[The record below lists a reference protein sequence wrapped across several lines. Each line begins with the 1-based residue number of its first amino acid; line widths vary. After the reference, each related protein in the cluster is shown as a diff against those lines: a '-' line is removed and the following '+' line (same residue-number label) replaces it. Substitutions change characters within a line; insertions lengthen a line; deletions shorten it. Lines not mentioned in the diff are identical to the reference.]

1 MAIIEKEKALDVVRQ
16 MVADGQVSQEVAEKY
31 FPELKESEDEK
42 IRKAIVKMI
51 SDIDGGSPFEKYG
64 IIKKEALAWLEKQ
77 GEKGTN
83 GNEREIPISEQN
95 LTGKVEQKPWSE
107 EDEENLKWFEKFF
120 RAESVIAEGRDIPQ
134 DRYLWLKNLKGR
146 VQPKKEWSDE
156 DEQYLLVCKNALAK
170 YQTTDKWDAHI
181 ISHWLE
187 DKLKSI
193 RPLNRWRPSDG
204 ELECLGYAIE
214 KAKKD
219 WSPLINNRIYLTLKA
234 LKEQLLKLREE

>member
-120 RAESVIAEGRDIPQ
+120 RAESVIAEGRGH
-134 DRYLWLKNLKGR
+134 R
-146 VQPKKEWSDE
+146 DE
-156 DEQYLLVCKNALAK
+156 
-170 YQTTDKWDAHI
+170 
-181 ISHWLE
+181 SH
-187 DKLKSI
+187 
-193 RPLNRWRPSDG
+193 
-204 ELECLGYAIE
+204 
-214 KAKKD
+214 
-219 WSPLINNRIYLTLKA
+219 
-234 LKEQLLKLREE
+234 